1 MRYKSSGSVS
11 VKGSEIE
18 AVLTSSTR
26 DVDRERFLPD
36 AIREAARDLAKRGR
50 LPMLRQH
57 SYMLPI
63 GKWSEF
69 SVETDKGEV
78 GLFARGQL
86 LDELSAAPDAQV
98 LLREGL
104 LPDVSIGFNG
114 GDIRYNP
121 GEGIDFG
128 RLVIREASLVF
139 FGANPDSR
147 VLRRKDGSIDTQQLM
162 ALLDPT
168 DLTDSQKSAMAFAA
182 SKADEAA
189 EFQSFLEALNA

>member
-1 MRYKSSGSVS
+1 M
-11 VKGSEIE
+11 
-18 AVLTSSTR
+18 LTSSTR

-86 LDELSAAPDAQV
+86 LDELSAAPTRRSCCARSAARRVDRLQ
-98 LLREGL
+98 RWRY
-104 LPDVSIGFNG
+104 
-114 GDIRYNP
+114 RYNP

-139 FGANPDSR
+139 SAPIRTAACCGARTARSTPS
-147 VLRRKDGSIDTQQLM
+147 S
-162 ALLDPT
+162 
-168 DLTDSQKSAMAFAA
+168 
-182 SKADEAA
+182 
-189 EFQSFLEALNA
+189 